1 VGSYSRGNIKR
12 LVFEREVMIMVMSY
26 VIVPKTLNI
35 NEIENKGFALSP
47 SLFRRV
53 KIKNQNVKKIRN
65 LLDRNLKPKD
75 KGFEVGSKS
84 YIYNS
89 DYFFIRTKA
98 LQPTS
103 FLPNYDK
110 ESIVPILPQSFKRYD
125 LKEGDIL
132 ISKDSNIGEVV
143 ILDRD
148 LPNYMPSG
156 GIYRLPISRWKY
168 YLLAFMKNDFFKTQ
182 LNFLASRG
190 ATIRH
195 AKTLFL
201 DCLIPF
207 PNQKNSEEVIKY
219 VELLTK
225 AIINKEKGIRRKHQL
240 ILEKIEKELLENQKP
255 RKFEYKLPGIDE
267 IETKTRID
275 AGYYSKDYLQKQFYV
290 KNYKLGAKRILDW
303 DFNIKRGQNLQV
315 SAIGKSIYTDVK
327 RANFYTLIRP
337 ANFSEYGTIAR
348 FEYLG
353 NPKELSTLEKGDI
366 VFSGEGTIGK
376 CVLFPNI
383 NEKWITNIHGI
394 ILNKEDHNIAESAF
408 VSCFI
413 RFLRHWGIFDYISVG
428 GQGGSLAMK
437 YWDNIY
443 VSNFPES
450 KQKEIA
456 KLYYNPVDYPINLN
470 LDNFLEEDAKWN
482 EKAGILQ
489 LDLSAK
495 KLKERLN
502 EVIHQIVMD
511 EEVEIDFEVIR

>member
-1 VGSYSRGNIKR
+1 
-12 LVFEREVMIMVMSY
+12 MVSY
-26 VIVPKTLNI
+26 VIVPKTLSI

-53 KIKNQNVKKIRN
+53 QIKNQNVRRVKD
-65 LLDRNLKPKD
+65 LLDRELKPKD
-75 KGFEVGSKS
+75 KGVEVGSKS

-89 DYFFIRTKA
+89 KYFFIRTKA

-110 ESIVPILPQSFKRYD
+110 ESIVPILPQSFKNYN
-125 LKEGDIL
+125 LKEEDIL

-143 ILDRD
+143 ILDKD

-156 GIYRLPISRWKY
+156 GIYRLPVSKWKY
-168 YLLAFMKNDFFKTQ
+168 YLLAFLKNDFFKTQ

-207 PNQKNSEEVIKY
+207 PSQQNSDEIVKY
-219 VELLTK
+219 VEALTK
-225 AIINKEKGIRRKHQL
+225 AIINKEKEIRRKHKL

-255 RKFEYKLPGIDE
+255 NKFEYKLPDINR
-267 IETKTRID
+267 IENTARVD
-275 AGYYSKDYLQKQFYV
+275 AGYYSKDYLEKQFYV
-290 KNYKLGAKRILDW
+290 KNYKLGAKKILDW
-303 DFNIKRGQNLQV
+303 GFDIKRGQNLQV

-327 RANFYTLIRP
+327 KQNFYTLLRP
-337 ANFSEYGTIAR
+337 TNFSDYGTIAK

-376 CVLFPNI
+376 CVLFPSI

-394 ILNKEDHNIAESAF
+394 ILNKEEHNILESAF
-408 VSCFI
+408 ISCFI
-413 RFLRHWGIFDYISVG
+413 RFLREWGIFNYISVG

-437 YWDNIY
+437 YWDDIY

-456 KLYYNPVDYPINLN
+456 DLYYNPVDYPTNLN
-470 LDNFLEEDAKWN
+470 TNNFLEEDTKWN
-482 EKAGILQ
+482 KRAGILQ

-502 EVIHQIVMD
+502 EVIHRIVMD
-511 EEVEIDFEVIR
+511 EEVQIEFEVLE

>member
-1 VGSYSRGNIKR
+1 
-12 LVFEREVMIMVMSY
+12 MASY
-26 VIVPKTLNI
+26 VVVPKTLSI
-35 NEIENKGFALSP
+35 EEIENKGFALSP
-47 SLFRRV
+47 SLFKRV
-53 KIKNQNVKKIRN
+53 EIKNQNVKKIKD
-65 LLDRNLKPKD
+65 LLDRELKPKD

-89 DYFFIRTKA
+89 KYFFIRTKA
-98 LQPTS
+98 LQPTF

-110 ESIVPILPQSFKRYD
+110 ESIVPILPQSFKNYN
-125 LKEGDIL
+125 LKEGDVL

-143 ILDRD
+143 ILDKD
-148 LPNYMPSG
+148 LLNYMPSG
-156 GIYRLPISRWKY
+156 GIYRLPVSKWKY

-207 PNQKNSEEVIKY
+207 PNQQNSDEVINY

-225 AIINKEKGIRRKHQL
+225 AIINKEKEIRRKHKL

-255 RKFEYKLPGIDE
+255 NEFEYKLPNIEE
-267 IETKTRID
+267 IESKMRID
-275 AGYYSKDYLQKQFYV
+275 AGYYSNGYLEKQFYIR
-290 KNYKLGAKRILDW
+290 NYKFGAKKIFDW
-303 DFNIKRGQNLQV
+303 GFNVKRGQNLQV
-315 SAIGKSIYTDVK
+315 SAIGKSFYTNVK
-327 RANFYTLIRP
+327 KPNFYTLIRP
-337 ANFSEYGTIAR
+337 TNFSEEGTISK

-353 NPKELSTLEKGDI
+353 NPNNLSTLEKGDI

-394 ILNKEDHNIAESAF
+394 ILKKENHNVIESAF
-408 VSCFI
+408 ISSFI
-413 RFLRHWGIFDYISVG
+413 RFLRNLGVFDYISVG

-437 YWDNIY
+437 YWDDIY
-443 VSNFPES
+443 IPNFPES

-456 KLYYNPVDYPINLN
+456 ELYYNPIEYPTNLN
-470 LDNFLEEDAKWN
+470 LDTFLEEDSKWN
-482 EKAGILQ
+482 EEAGILQ
-489 LDLSAK
+489 LDSSAK

-511 EEVEIDFEVIR
+511 EEVEIDFEAVK